1 MVACSVLSSSLLN
14 AISLGS
20 ALRYF
25 LGFRRARRG
34 RALVRAFLFA
44 VRSRDCRLAPRPRPD
59 RARETH
65 SPASLFLAG
74 FKPART
80 QFGAVPRV
88 ALRADVL
95 CLSN

>member
-1 MVACSVLSSSLLN
+1 MVAYFVLSSSLLN

-44 VRSRDCRLAPRPRPD
+44 VRSRDCRLASRPRPN
-59 RARETH
+59 RARGLI
-65 SPASLFLAG
+65 SRAALSRG
-74 FKPART
+74 F
-80 QFGAVPRV
+80 
-88 ALRADVL
+88 
-95 CLSN
+95 